1 MTQTKSKVVVI
12 GPAEFQRVVAAVLGN
27 DEYNVLALRD
37 SDSILIEAEHPDLI
51 ITNNPRKVIH
61 LPSKILYT
69 SAATDRATPPV
80 FGARLPIILEQPFTI
95 TELRGAVRSALAVPL
110 VRHAEMSE

>member
-1 MTQTKSKVVVI
+1 MTRIKWKVVVI
-12 GPAEFQRVVAAVLGN
+12 GPTEFQRVVAAVLGS

-61 LPSKILYT
+61 LPAKILYA

-80 FGARLPIILEQPFTI
+80 FGARLPIVLEQPFTI
-95 TELRGAVRSALAVPL
+95 TELRAAVRSALAVPL
-110 VRHAEMSE
+110 AQHAQVSQ